1 LLSSK
6 VPAKTTGDLEGE
18 GGGALGASTSL
29 SLTLGVLGPA
39 LVPELEPLADQ
50 PIGAAPPVV
59 ARLAK
64 IFTVED
70 AWREWKEGLGGRPA
84 VQELEGK

>member
-1 LLSSK
+1 
-6 VPAKTTGDLEGE
+6 
-18 GGGALGASTSL
+18 
-29 SLTLGVLGPA
+29 
-39 LVPELEPLADQ
+39 VPELEPLADQ